1 MTNEEIELVKTSWTK
16 VEPISDVAAELFYG
30 KLFEI
35 DPTLKAMFSDDIEEQ
50 GKKLMMMI
58 NTAVNGLDR
67 LDEIV
72 PAVQALGERHIGYG
86 VNDGHYDTV
95 GEALI
100 WTLGQGLG
108 DGFTDDVKA
117 AWLAT
122 YTLLA
127 NTMKDGA
134 EEVAARLHNDRL

>member
-1 MTNEEIELVKTSWTK
+1 MTNEEIELVKTSWEK

-67 LDEIV
+67 LDQFV
-72 PAVQALGERHIGYG
+72 PAVQALAERHVGYG
-86 VNDGHYDTV
+86 VTDGHYDTV

-117 AWLAT
+117 AWLTT

-127 NTMKDGA
+127 NTMKEGA
-134 EEVAARLHNDRL
+134 AEFAA